1 MLQDILNRLDGVKKS
16 GKGFIA
22 KCPAHDDKTPSL
34 SMIELA
40 DGRILIRCFAECPTL
55 DVLAAIGL
63 SLSDLFPKSL
73 GEFKSFQRI
82 NEEIK
87 ARQRPKGNRDNILL
101 AVYQSDRDA
110 GKRFNAQELELEKQ
124 AFLRMRRA
132 TA

>member
-1 MLQDILNRLDGVKKS
+1 LL
-16 GKGFIA
+16 
-22 KCPAHDDKTPSL
+22 
-34 SMIELA
+34 
-40 DGRILIRCFAECPTL
+40 RCFAECPTL